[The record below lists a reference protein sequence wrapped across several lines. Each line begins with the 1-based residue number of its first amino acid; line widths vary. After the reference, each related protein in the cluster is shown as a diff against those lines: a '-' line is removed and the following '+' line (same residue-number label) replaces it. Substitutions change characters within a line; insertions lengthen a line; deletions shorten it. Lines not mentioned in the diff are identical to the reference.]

1 MSATSTGSSNGHPK
15 ALLEVDRLTR
25 VFGRGPGAV
34 TAVNAATFSVPER
47 HIVAIVGESGSG
59 KSTMARLLLRLL
71 DSTSGSFSLDGM
83 DATNLKGGQL
93 KAYWQKVQAVFQDPF
108 SSFNQFFPIRRLLE
122 SATGVFKTG
131 ISESERKQRMEE
143 AMRHVGLNLDVL
155 DKYPH
160 TLSGGQR
167 QRIMMARALMLRP
180 RLLIA
185 DEATSM
191 LDASLRAN
199 ILNLL
204 TDIRNELGMTV
215 LFVTHDLG
223 QASYVSDYIL
233 VMYKGNL
240 VEQGPTDQVLWS
252 PKDDYTKRLISDVP
266 KLHATTA

>member
-1 MSATSTGSSNGHPK
+1 M
-15 ALLEVDRLTR
+15 
-25 VFGRGPGAV
+25 
-34 TAVNAATFSVPER
+34 
-47 HIVAIVGESGSG
+47 
-59 KSTMARLLLRLL
+59 LLRLL
-71 DSTSGSFSLDGM
+71 EPTSGTFSLDGM
-83 DATNLKGGQL
+83 DATKLKGRQL
-93 KAYWQKVQAVFQDPF
+93 KTYWQQVQAVFQDPF

-122 SATGVFKTG
+122 NATGVFKTG
-131 ISESERKQRMEE
+131 LSPTERKQRMEE
-143 AMRHVGLNLDVL
+143 ALRHVGLTLDVL

-191 LDASLRAN
+191 LDASVRAN

-204 TDIRNELGMTV
+204 GDIRRDLGMTV

-223 QASYVSDYIL
+223 QASYVSDYML

-240 VEQGPTDQVLWS
+240 VEQGTTEEVLWN
-252 PKDDYTKRLISDVP
+252 PKDDYTKRLLADVP
-266 KLHATTA
+266 KLHAIA

>member
-1 MSATSTGSSNGHPK
+1 MSTGANGKRRDGK
-15 ALLEVDRLTR
+15 ALLEVNQLTR
-25 VFGRGPGAV
+25 VFGHGPGAV
-34 TAVNAATFSVPER
+34 TAVNAATFPVYER
-47 HIVAIVGESGSG
+47 QIVAIVGESGSG
-59 KSTMARLLLRLL
+59 KSTMARMLLRLL
-71 DSTSGSFSLDGM
+71 EPTSGNFTLDGL
-83 DATNLKGGQL
+83 DATKLKGRHL
-93 KAYWQKVQAVFQDPF
+93 RLYWQKVQAVFQDPF

-122 SATGVFKTG
+122 SSTGVLEKRL
-131 ISESERKQRMEE
+131 SPAERKKRMEDSL
-143 AMRHVGLNLDVL
+143 RHVGLTLEVL

-199 ILNLL
+199 VLNLL
-204 TDIRNELGMTV
+204 SDIRKELGMTV

-240 VEQGPTDQVLWS
+240 VEQGATDEVLWN
-252 PKDDYTKRLISDVP
+252 PKDDYTKRLIADVP
-266 KLHATTA
+266 KLHAVPA

>member
-1 MSATSTGSSNGHPK
+1 MSASENVTKNGHPK
-15 ALLEVDRLTR
+15 VLLEVNQLTR
-25 VFGRGPGAV
+25 VFGHGTGAV
-34 TAVNAATFSVPER
+34 TAVNAATFSVAER
-47 HIVAIVGESGSG
+47 QVVAIVGESGSG
-59 KSTMARLLLRLL
+59 KSTMARMLLRLMEP
-71 DSTSGSFSLDGM
+71 TSGTFSLDGT
-83 DATNLKGGQL
+83 DATKLKGGQL
-93 KAYWQKVQAVFQDPF
+93 KKYWQQVQAVFQDPF

-122 SATGVFKTG
+122 NATGVMGSGLSAT
-131 ISESERKQRMEE
+131 ERKHRMEE
-143 AMRHVGLNLDVL
+143 ALGHVGLTLEVL

-191 LDASLRAN
+191 LDASVRAN

-204 TDIRNELGMTV
+204 GDIRRDLGMTV

-223 QASYVSDYIL
+223 QASYVSDYML

-240 VEQGPTDQVLWS
+240 VEQGTTEEVLWN
-252 PKDDYTKRLISDVP
+252 PKDDYTKRLLADVP
-266 KLHATTA
+266 KLHAIA

>member
-1 MSATSTGSSNGHPK
+1 MSASESVTKNGHPK
-15 ALLEVDRLTR
+15 VLLEVNQLTR
-25 VFGRGPGAV
+25 VFGHGAGAV
-34 TAVNAATFSVPER
+34 TAVNAATFSVAER
-47 HIVAIVGESGSG
+47 QVVAIVGESGSG
-59 KSTMARLLLRLL
+59 KSTMARMLLRLL
-71 DSTSGSFSLDGM
+71 EPTSGTFSLDGM
-83 DATNLKGGQL
+83 DATKLKGRQL
-93 KAYWQKVQAVFQDPF
+93 KTYWQQVQAVFQDPF

-122 SATGVFKTG
+122 NATGVFKTG
-131 ISESERKQRMEE
+131 LSPTERKQRMEE
-143 AMRHVGLNLDVL
+143 ALRHVGLTLDVL

-191 LDASLRAN
+191 LDASVRAN

-204 TDIRNELGMTV
+204 GDIRRDLGMTV

-223 QASYVSDYIL
+223 QASYVSDYML

-240 VEQGPTDQVLWS
+240 VEQGTTEEVLWN
-252 PKDDYTKRLISDVP
+252 PKDDYTKRLLADVP
-266 KLHATTA
+266 KLHAVA